1 MTRRVLHILSLVSFV
16 SRRRCRFSN
25 ADSAHRS
32 SAGFSLVELMVVVG
46 IIGILVLMG
55 RPKLMGFLA
64 KAKMSE
70 ARVALNHLATLQES
84 HFAENSKYSIDA
96 NALGYKTTSKIYTEL
111 FIDETADVSRD
122 WHAWLGASPGKSLC
136 PGVKG
141 DAAGTG
147 RWMAGKLIHCATFSD
162 GTPKCYTD
170 CPECH
175 PEWYY
180 GSPVV
185 EGPLSALSAR
195 CR

>member
-1 MTRRVLHILSLVSFV
+1 MTRRVLHILSMVSFV
-16 SRRRCRFSN
+16 SRRRCRFSD

-70 ARVALNHLATLQES
+70 AKVTLNHLATLQES
-84 HFAENSKYSIDA
+84 HFAENSKYSIDR
-96 NALGYKTTSKIYTEL
+96 NALGFNVKPKIYTEL
-111 FIDETADVSRD
+111 FIDETTDLSFW
-122 WHAWLGASPGKSLC
+122 WHGWVTVPSGKGLC
-136 PGVKG
+136 PGVIN

-147 RWMAGKLIHCATFSD
+147 NLMAGKFIHCATFSD
-162 GTPKCYTD
+162 GTGKCYTD

-180 GSPVV
+180 GSPIV
-185 EGPLSALSAR
+185 EGPPSALSAR